1 MATILELQDVG
12 FNRQERGI
20 FAGMSFGLAS
30 GEMTALVGPNGV
42 GKSTLLAMISG
53 LLPHYSGKILL
64 NGRSVGDWGRK
75 ELSRT
80 VALVP
85 QSLHVP
91 FAFRVE
97 EIVSLGR
104 APYVGRFGK
113 LSSHDVEVIEQSMA
127 AVDVH
132 SLRRRVFDE
141 LSGGEM
147 QRVKIA
153 IALAQQP
160 KLMLLD
166 EPTQHLDVGRQIE
179 IVQLLRRLSTSGITI
194 LAAMHDLELVRCNF
208 RNAILLSPEPS
219 CFAGMVKEIL
229 RPELIEQAFGLK
241 RNEFHGHY
249 TDRSGED
256 VLSQPHEQK
265 RCHSPQSLNSR
276 RKR

>member
-1 MATILELQDVG
+1 
-12 FNRQERGI
+12 
-20 FAGMSFGLAS
+20 
-30 GEMTALVGPNGV
+30 
-42 GKSTLLAMISG
+42 
-53 LLPHYSGKILL
+53 LPHYSGSILL
-64 NGRSVGDWGRK
+64 KGRSVVAWGRK

-85 QSLHVP
+85 QTLHVP

-97 EIVSLGR
+97 EIVALGR
-104 APYVGRFGK
+104 APYVGRFGR
-113 LSSHDVEVIEQSMA
+113 LSRHDVEVVEQSME

-160 KLMLLD
+160 ELMLLD
-166 EPTQHLDVGRQIE
+166 EPTQHLDIGRQIE
-179 IVQLLRRLSTSGITI
+179 IVQLLRRLSAGGITI

-208 RNAILLSPEPS
+208 RNAILLSPEPA
-219 CFAGMVKEIL
+219 CFAGMTKEIL
-229 RPELIEQAFGLK
+229 RSELIEQAFGLE
-241 RNEFHGHY
+241 RNYFHGHY
-249 TDRSGED
+249 VDRSAD
-256 VLSQPHEQK
+256 DALSHPREQK
-265 RCHSPQSLNSR
+265 RCHSAQSISR